1 MRIPFTRY
9 GYRELLI
16 FSGLFGLLT
25 VLTGLFV
32 WPPLAVV
39 FGVPLCMV
47 VWFFRDP
54 PRKVPDED
62 GVVVAP
68 ADGTITDITEV
79 DNAEFIDGPATRIG
93 IFLSILSVHINR
105 APYAGRTQYVKYRP
119 GKFFAAMRPRA
130 SSENESNSVG
140 MILPDHG
147 NKKILIKQIS
157 GVIARRIVC
166 TCREG
171 DILSRGEK
179 FGMIKFG
186 SRTELFIPR
195 DLPFEVSV
203 RVGQKVRAGSSVVG
217 RFLPVTQQDQAAD

>member
-1 MRIPFTRY
+1 MRILFTRY
-9 GYRELLI
+9 GYHELLI
-16 FSGLFGLLT
+16 FSALFALLA
-25 VLTGLFV
+25 VLTGFFI
-32 WPPLAVV
+32 WWPLAVV
-39 FGVPLCMV
+39 FGVPLCIV

-54 PRKVPDED
+54 PRKVPDEED
-62 GVVVAP
+62 VVVAP
-68 ADGTITDITEV
+68 ADGTITDITDVE
-79 DNAEFIDGPATRIG
+79 NAEFIDGPATRIG
-93 IFLSILSVHINR
+93 IFLSIFSVHINR
-105 APYAGRTQYVKYRP
+105 APYAGTTKYLKYHP

-140 MILPDHG
+140 MALPDHD

-171 DILSRGEK
+171 DTLSRGEK

-195 DLPFEVSV
+195 DLPFEPSV
-203 RVGQKVRAGSSVVG
+203 RVGQKVRAGSSIVG
-217 RFLPVTQQDQAAD
+217 RFLPAARQTQPDG